1 MSQKQSRTLMAASI
15 ALGTLCTAGTQV
27 ASAQVL
33 EEVLVT
39 AQKRAESIQD
49 IPIAVSAFDQSFIQK
64 SGIESAADLVAYTP
78 GLSGQ
83 SYQATETVL
92 TIRGIGTQAFG
103 IGADSSVGMFIDDQP
118 IGRTTLIGN
127 SFFDV
132 ERIEVVKGPQ
142 GTLFGRNA
150 SAGAISVIT
159 NKANTDESSL
169 DLLASAGDEGQQ
181 MYEGAGNWAIN
192 EDFALRLAARHSER
206 DGTFENAINGDE
218 LNNTDNTNV
227 RGALHYDFSDTLR
240 LDLSAENIESNTRTQ
255 PTFFEN
261 AFDSKISV
269 NKQPKQ
275 EIDAQRATMQLA
287 WDLNDDMTLTSN
299 TSYLDY
305 DITAIPFD
313 ADATDIFFINL
324 LEPQDGDQWV
334 QEIRL
339 NGSTDQIEWFAGASY
354 IQENIKSKT
363 TFEWDDFTLIPLLTG
378 YPALCLDN
386 PGFCQSFVKQVNF
399 AETDNT
405 SYALYG
411 DVAWSFSDKWTL
423 IVGARY
429 TYDEKDFDLNQ
440 PIPDSIY
447 GALTGDAL
455 IKSATDGK
463 ISDDDSWD
471 HFDPRVILE
480 YQFSDDLMLYG
491 SVASGYKSGGFNS
504 NPDIT
509 LAESTASG
517 QPQKPASFDEETVVA
532 YEIGVKS
539 QFWDNR
545 AQINGAIYF
554 NDYDDFQI
562 EDNANLIIIIQ
573 NAATVETYGLELDG
587 QFLLTENLT
596 LRSTYSYLNTEFTKG
611 SFSGMDIGGN
621 ELPRAPENSGSV
633 VLDWDGPLGGLGMFN
648 FRGEYVYTGSTY
660 FDAPNDFEQ
669 DSFGIYNARIGWET
683 EDGRYGV
690 AVIGENLDDEEYYL
704 TKAVVL
710 DPLGIP
716 STGRLYRV
724 ELTARF

>member
-1 MSQKQSRTLMAASI
+1 MHQKHSKKRLAASI
-15 ALGTLCTAGTQV
+15 ALSTFCTAGTQV
-27 ASAQVL
+27 AFAQML

-39 AQKRAESIQD
+39 AQKRSESVQD
-49 IPIAVSAFDQSFIQK
+49 IPIAVSAFDNTFVRK

-92 TIRGIGTQAFG
+92 TVRGIGTQAFG
-103 IGADSSVGMFIDDQP
+103 IGADNSVGMFIDDQP
-118 IGRTTLIGN
+118 IGRTSLIGN

-159 NKANTDESSL
+159 NKANTEESSL

-181 MYEGAGNWAIN
+181 LYEGAGNWAIN
-192 EDFALRLAARHSER
+192 DRFALRLAARQSER

-218 LNNTDNTNV
+218 LNNSDDSNV

-240 LDLSAENIESNTRTQ
+240 VDLSAENIESNTRTQ
-255 PTFFEN
+255 ATFFEN

-269 NKQPKQ
+269 NRQPKQ
-275 EIDAQRATMQLA
+275 DIDAQRATMQLA
-287 WDLNDDMTLTSN
+287 WDFNDAMTLTSN

-305 DITAIPFD
+305 DITAIPID

-324 LEPQDGDQWV
+324 VEPQDGDQWV
-334 QEIRL
+334 QELRL
-339 NGSTDQIEWFAGASY
+339 NGSTDNIDWFVGASY
-354 IQENIKSKT
+354 IKENIKSKT
-363 TFEWDDFTLIPLLTG
+363 TYEWDDFALIPLLTG
-378 YPALCLDN
+378 DPALCDDN
-386 PGFCQSFVKQVNF
+386 PGFCQDYVKQVNH

-411 DVAWSFSDKWTL
+411 DMSWSFTDTL
-423 IVGARY
+423 KLTVGARY

-440 PIPDSIY
+440 PVPDSIY

-471 HFDPRVILE
+471 HFDPRVVLD
-480 YQFSDDLMLYG
+480 YQFSDDIMFYG

-504 NPDIT
+504 NPDSTI
-509 LAESTASG
+509 AEG
-517 QPQKPASFDEETVVA
+517 LPQKPASFDEETVVA

-545 AQINGAIYF
+545 AQVNGAIYF

-562 EDNANLIIIIQ
+562 EDNANLIIVIQ
-573 NAATVETYGLELDG
+573 NAASVETYGLELDG

-596 LRSTYSYLNTEFTKG
+596 LRGTYSYLNTEFTKG

-621 ELPRAPENSGSV
+621 DLPRAPENSGSLI
-633 VLDWDGPLGGLGMFN
+633 LDWDGALGNLGMFN
-648 FRGEYVYTGSTY
+648 FRGEYVYTDSIY
-660 FDAPNDFEQ
+660 FDAPNEYEE
-669 DSFGIYNARIGWET
+669 DSFGIFNARIGWET

-690 AVIGENLDDEEYYL
+690 AVIGENLNDKEYFL
-704 TKAVVL
+704 TKTLVL